1 MAGNRIYTYNRGVQ
15 THDDADIRLARALR
29 EGRVEAFDDFVEN
42 FRTRVFQYS
51 YLMCGHRED
60 AEEVA
65 QDTLLKVFENFGSLR
80 EPEKVRSWLFRIA
93 KNACLMKRRRSIFAP
108 EHEISLERY
117 AHDPGPDGG
126 QYGREI
132 AGDRELPDA
141 ELYRQEMTTSLTRAI
156 EQLPP
161 NYRAIILLRD
171 IEQLSTD
178 EAAEI
183 LDVSVDVVKQRLHR
197 ARLLLKKILD
207 LQLRPQGLGSVKR

>member
-1 MAGNRIYTYNRGVQ
+1 MIASSIGQMQSVAAGDATRNAREEVTRGRKPHLYVQ
-15 THDDADIRLARALR
+15 SGCADTRRCGHPVSSSVV

-65 QDTLLKVFENFGSLR
+65 QDTLLKVFENFASLR

-141 ELYRQEMTTSLTRAI
+141 ELYRQEMNTSLTRAI
-156 EQLPP
+156 EQFRRTIGLLSSS
-161 NYRAIILLRD
+161 AILNN
-171 IEQLSTD
+171 S
-178 EAAEI
+178 
-183 LDVSVDVVKQRLHR
+183 
-197 ARLLLKKILD
+197 
-207 LQLRPQGLGSVKR
+207 RPRRRRRFSM

>member
-1 MAGNRIYTYNRGVQ
+1 M
-15 THDDADIRLARALR
+15 
-29 EGRVEAFDDFVEN
+29 EGRVDAFEEFVDN

-65 QDTLLKVFENFGSLR
+65 QDTLLKVFENFANLR
-80 EPEKVRSWLFRIA
+80 EPEKVRPWVFRIA

-108 EHEISLERY
+108 EHEISLEQY
-117 AHDPGPDGG
+117 AHDRWPNGGKHKVEIPGDG
-126 QYGREI
+126 
-132 AGDRELPDA
+132 ELPDA
-141 ELYRQEMTTSLTRAI
+141 ELYRREMNAALTDAI

-161 NYRAIILLRD
+161 NYRSVILLRD
-171 IEQLSTD
+171 IEQLSTE

-197 ARLLLKKILD
+197 ARLSLRKTLD
-207 LQLRPQGLGSVKR
+207 AHLRPHADTRP